1 MIIMGRIVVYEIIF
15 FFFVLFDSSFATRY
29 RFFARFTDKEGK
41 EEEEAEAAI
50 N

>member
-1 MIIMGRIVVYEIIF
+1 MIIMGRIVVYEII
-15 FFFVLFDSSFATRY
+15 FFVLFDSSFATRY